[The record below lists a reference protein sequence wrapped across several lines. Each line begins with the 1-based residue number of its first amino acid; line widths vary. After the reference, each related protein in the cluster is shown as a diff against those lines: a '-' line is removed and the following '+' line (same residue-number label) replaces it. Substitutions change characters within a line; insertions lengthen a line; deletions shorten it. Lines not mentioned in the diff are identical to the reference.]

1 MRNFIDRHI
10 GAKLAALRS
19 RKNMSPFELGRAAG
33 LDPFA
38 IEAYELAAQRMPA
51 PAMQALCRAL
61 GISPQHLFEE
71 LELPPRRQP
80 AMPVQLEE
88 LLREREFGR

>member
-51 PAMQALCRAL
+51 PAM
-61 GISPQHLFEE
+61 
-71 LELPPRRQP
+71 
-80 AMPVQLEE
+80 
-88 LLREREFGR
+88 